1 VTVGIPR
8 NLVLLLAYCIVLFW
22 KRINLDDEISGLRAV
37 KKQKF
42 SGSRDKSDH
51 GDWDTIIASV

>member
-1 VTVGIPR
+1 
-8 NLVLLLAYCIVLFW
+8 VLFW
-22 KRINLDDEISGLRAV
+22 KRINLDDEISGLRVV

-42 SGSRDKSDH
+42 SGSRNKSDH